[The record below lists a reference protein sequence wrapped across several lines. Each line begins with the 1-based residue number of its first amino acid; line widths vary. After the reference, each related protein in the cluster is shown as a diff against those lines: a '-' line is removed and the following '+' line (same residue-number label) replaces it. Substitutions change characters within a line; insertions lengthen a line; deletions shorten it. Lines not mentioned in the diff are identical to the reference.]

1 MKSGRWWTLSDPFLL
16 SDIAKN
22 SCGIASDDGICR
34 NILGDN
40 AAGTDDG
47 VFPNYDLGK
56 NGRTRADGSAFSHHS
71 SLHDPVLLGLQLA
84 VGIHSPRVAVIY
96 KRDAVADED
105 TVFDVHSFADEGIA
119 GDLAVLSDSGVLLNF
134 DKGPYF
140 RVIVN
145 FAAVEINK
153 LGESDILAQLHVR
166 SNADVLRDGQA
177 ALSVGWVLSG
187 GLFHGLNPRS
197 RHARPTRWQILR
209 YFDLFKYVA
218 FA

>member
-22 SCGIASDDGICR
+22 SCGIASDDGICG

-105 TVFDVHSFADEGIA
+105 TVFDVHSFADEGMA
-119 GDLAVLSDSGVLLNF
+119 GDLAVLSNSGVLLNF
-134 DKGPYF
+134 DKGPDF
-140 RVIVN
+140 RVVIN
-145 FAAVEINK
+145 FAAIEIDEFR
-153 LGESDILAQLHVR
+153 ESNVLAEFHVWCNTDIV
-166 SNADVLRDGQA
+166 
-177 ALSVGWVLSG
+177 
-187 GLFHGLNPRS
+187 FHHWR
-197 RHARPTRWQILR
+197 
-209 YFDLFKYVA
+209 
-218 FA
+218 